1 MRRYGEGW
9 CGEFLIRNFK
19 ILLMTHKDLEVYKLS
34 LTLVENIYQLTQSF
48 PASENFG
55 LTSQLRRASIS
66 LPSNIAEGSSRG
78 STKDFIRF
86 LNIASGSLAEIETQ
100 LVIAERIGYITF
112 SEALQNNIITI
123 RKMLYRLKQSL
134 NKKLSK

>member
-1 MRRYGEGW
+1 
-9 CGEFLIRNFK
+9 
-19 ILLMTHKDLEVYKLS
+19 MTHKDLEVYKLS
-34 LTLVENIYQLTQSF
+34 LDLVEDIYKLIKSF

-55 LTSQLRRASIS
+55 LTSQLRRAAVS

-86 LNIASGSLAEIETQ
+86 LNIASGSLTEIETQ
-100 LVIAERIGYITF
+100 LVIAERIGYMTF
-112 SEALQNNIITI
+112 SKALQNNIITI

-134 NKKLSK
+134 NKKLG

>member
-1 MRRYGEGW
+1 
-9 CGEFLIRNFK
+9 
-19 ILLMTHKDLEVYKLS
+19 MTHKDLEVYKLS
-34 LTLVENIYQLTQSF
+34 LDLVEDIYKLTKSF

-55 LTSQLRRASIS
+55 LTSQLRRAVVS

-86 LNIASGSLAEIETQ
+86 LNIASGSLTEIETQ

-123 RKMLYRLKQSL
+123 REMLYRLKQSL
-134 NKKLSK
+134 NKKQG

>member
-1 MRRYGEGW
+1 
-9 CGEFLIRNFK
+9 
-19 ILLMTHKDLEVYKLS
+19 MTHKDLDVYKLS
-34 LTLVENIYQLTQSF
+34 LDFVEDIYKLTKSF

-55 LTSQLRRASIS
+55 LTSQLRRAAVS

-86 LNIASGSLAEIETQ
+86 LNISAGSLAEIETQ
-100 LVIAERIGYITF
+100 LVIAERIGYIIFNDELKSKIT
-112 SEALQNNIITI
+112 TI

-134 NKKLSK
+134 HKKLSK

>member
-1 MRRYGEGW
+1 
-9 CGEFLIRNFK
+9 
-19 ILLMTHKDLEVYKLS
+19 MTHKDLEVYKLS
-34 LTLVENIYQLTQSF
+34 LNLVEEIYKLTKGF
-48 PASENFG
+48 PSSENFG
-55 LTSQLRRASIS
+55 LTSQLRRAAVS

-112 SEALQNNIITI
+112 DDTLQNNSITI
-123 RKMLYRLKQSL
+123 RKMLYRLKQALS
-134 NKKLSK
+134 KKLSK

>member
-1 MRRYGEGW
+1 
-9 CGEFLIRNFK
+9 
-19 ILLMTHKDLEVYKLS
+19 MTHKDLEVYKRS
-34 LTLVENIYQLTQSF
+34 LDLVEQVYTLTASF

-55 LTSQLRRASIS
+55 LTSQLRRAAVS

-112 SEALQNNIITI
+112 SEALQNNKITI
-123 RKMLYRLKQSL
+123 RKMLHRLKQSL
-134 NKKLSK
+134 NRKLS

>member
-1 MRRYGEGW
+1 
-9 CGEFLIRNFK
+9 
-19 ILLMTHKDLEVYKLS
+19 MTHKDLEVYKHS
-34 LTLVENIYQLTQSF
+34 LDLVEQIYQLTAHL

-55 LTSQLRRASIS
+55 LISQLRRASIS

-86 LNIASGSLAEIETQ
+86 LNMASGSLAELETQ
-100 LVIAERIGYITF
+100 LVIAERLGYITF
-112 SEALQNNIITI
+112 SQDMQNTIVAI

-134 NKKLSK
+134 SKT

>member
-1 MRRYGEGW
+1 
-9 CGEFLIRNFK
+9 
-19 ILLMTHKDLEVYKLS
+19 MTHKDLEVYKLS

-48 PASENFG
+48 PAPENFG
-55 LTSQLRRASIS
+55 LTSQQRRASIS